1 MFEYLLSSVSQLPPA
16 TIYLILFVLPFIE
29 NLFPPSPSDVIVVL
43 CGSII
48 ATGGIDYLPALIVTI
63 AGSEAGFLVLFY
75 LGIQTDKKIIQAG
88 KLKFISQDAL
98 LSAENWF
105 RRFGFWL
112 IIFNRFFPG
121 LRSVIAYFAGVSE
134 LEVRNTVI
142 YSTISAFLWNTMLI
156 TMGFYLGNNI
166 EAIDSFFSTYTNIF
180 LVLLGG
186 AVLYWGLNYFRVK
199 REKAKA
205 AGGGPNE
212 P

>member
-16 TIYLILFVLPFIE
+16 TIYLILFALPFIE

-48 ATGGIDYLPALIVTI
+48 ATGGIDYLPALIITI

-88 KLKFISQDAL
+88 KLKFISKEAL
-98 LSAENWF
+98 HSAENWF

-134 LEVRNTVI
+134 LEARNTII

-166 EAIDSFFSTYTNIF
+166 EAIDRFFSTYTNIF
-180 LVLLGG
+180 LVILGG
-186 AVLYWGLNYFRVK
+186 AVLYWVLNYFRVK

-205 AGGGPNE
+205 AKEGGVE
-212 P
+212 

>member
-1 MFEYLLSSVSQLPPA
+1 MFEYLLTSVSQLPPA
-16 TIYLILFVLPFIE
+16 SIYLILFALPLIE

-48 ATGGIDYLPALIVTI
+48 ATGGIDYLPALIITI
-63 AGSEAGFLVLFY
+63 LGSETGFLILYY
-75 LGIQTDKKIIQAG
+75 LGVQTDKKIIQAG
-88 KLKFISQDAL
+88 KLRFISNESL

-134 LEVRNTVI
+134 LPVRNTVI

-186 AVLYWGLNYFRVK
+186 AVAYWLVNYIRNK
-199 REKAKA
+199 RNKK
-205 AGGGPNE
+205 AGGEESNHD
-212 P
+212 

>member
-16 TIYLILFVLPFIE
+16 TIYLILFALPFIE

-43 CGSII
+43 CGSLIV
-48 ATGGIDYLPALIVTI
+48 TGGIDFLPALIVTM

-142 YSTISAFLWNTMLI
+142 YSTIARSCGTPCLSPWAFTWAIILKQLTVSSPLI
-156 TMGFYLGNNI
+156 LI
-166 EAIDSFFSTYTNIF
+166 FFWYSLAVRYFI
-180 LVLLGG
+180 GG
-186 AVLYWGLNYFRVK
+186 
-199 REKAKA
+199 
-205 AGGGPNE
+205 
-212 P
+212 

>member
-16 TIYLILFVLPFIE
+16 TIYLILFALPFIE
-29 NLFPPSPSDVIVVL
+29 NLFPPSPSDVVVVL
-43 CGSII
+43 CGSLI
-48 ATGGIDYLPALIVTI
+48 ATGTISYLPALMITI

-88 KLKFISQDAL
+88 KLRFISKDAL
-98 LSAENWF
+98 QSAENWF

-134 LEVRNTVI
+134 LPVRNTVI
-142 YSTISAFLWNTMLI
+142 YSGISAFLWNTMLI
-156 TMGFYLGNNI
+156 TMGFYLGDNI

-180 LVLLGG
+180 MTLLGAAG
-186 AVLYWGLNYFRVK
+186 LYWLLNFIRNK
-199 REKAKA
+199 RKKSE
-205 AGGGPNE
+205 AGNDHE
-212 P
+212 S